1 MADRMKFWTRWP
13 MMLWLTAVWV
23 LLWGDL
29 TVANVVAGFVIGVLL
44 VAAMPMPKVGFEG
57 RPWLPGIV
65 VLVVRF
71 LGDVVMA
78 SVQVAKKALAPGE
91 PPHGAVI
98 RVRLRSHSDLFL
110 TITAQLCSLV
120 PGSIVVEAHR
130 HSGLL
135 YVHVFDVAESG
146 GIDGARDHCLVI
158 EQRVLYAFAT
168 DAAIAEAGLPP
179 RWRLLRRRRPAEE
192 VSK

>member
-1 MADRMKFWTRWP
+1 MAERVKFWTRWP
-13 MMLWLTAVWV
+13 MVLWLAAVWV

-29 TVANVVAGFVIGVLL
+29 TVANVVVGLVLAVLL
-44 VAAMPMPKVGFEG
+44 VTLLRMPKVGFEG

-65 VLVVRF
+65 VLVVWF

-78 SVQVAKKALAPGE
+78 SVQVAKKALSPGE

-120 PGSIVVEAHR
+120 PGSIIVEAHR
-130 HSGLL
+130 LTGTL
-135 YVHVFDVAESG
+135 YVHVFDVAEAG
-146 GIDGARDHCLVI
+146 GIDGARDHCLKV
-158 EQRVLYAFAT
+158 ERRVLYAFAT
-168 DAAIAEAGLPP
+168 DEALAEAGLPP
-179 RWRLLRRRRPAEE
+179 RRRLLRRRPAAE
-192 VSK
+192 VTR